1 MQTGHRA
8 DEGHFRCADINADD
22 LMLMQIVGQ
31 QVDIKKRAD
40 RLLKCSEAYQNMDVK
55 LNENHPTSEFYLQYW
70 CWVVPRD
77 DADSCIVDDDDV
89 FDIEEWRVH
98 LADFTQ
104 ESRNEDFF
112 DPERSLR
119 SFISEKI
126 QSDDTAE
133 IDSIID
139 GLVENMILPRNN
151 PGRGRPPVNKSWNK
165 DYACWVVDPQ
175 RIDSQEEQDKYAD
188 VNADLRQLY
197 EESYKKPFDQQ
208 TAQTKFNQVLE
219 KNKLSVDELKEASI
233 LPYSHISDRS
243 DFVGA
248 YLDTDL
254 ACMVK
259 RDMRKRSRS
268 EVQSKEQQ
276 PKRSRIETPP
286 KAQEKPNKIRQEL
299 VVTQVLTQFRIMLNF
314 FNEQKTLLT
323 VLKNNI
329 KMMEKLV
336 KHKEMFQLTLN
347 QIESFAELA
356 MSEASDE
363 MQRHSVQ
370 AFIGTI
376 KLVKEYFK

>member
-1 MQTGHRA
+1 
-8 DEGHFRCADINADD
+8 
-22 LMLMQIVGQ
+22 MLMQIVGPD
-31 QVDIKKRAD
+31 VDIKKKAD
-40 RLLKCSEAYQNMDVK
+40 RLLKCSEAYKQMDVK
-55 LNENHPTSEFYLQYW
+55 LNEDHPTSEFYLQYW

-77 DADSCIVDDDDV
+77 DAGSCIIDDDDV

-104 ESRNEDFF
+104 ESRNEDFH
-112 DPERSLR
+112 DPDKALR

-139 GLVENMILPRNN
+139 CLLDNMILPRNN

-165 DYACWVVDPQ
+165 DYACWVVDDPQ
-175 RIDSQEEQDKYAD
+175 EEEQDKYAD

-197 EESYKKPFDQQ
+197 EDSYKKPFDQK

-219 KNKLSVDELKEASI
+219 KNHLSVDELKEASI

-268 EVQSKEQQ
+268 EVQSKQQQ

-286 KAQEKPNKIRQEL
+286 KEQEEPNKKIRQEL
-299 VVTQVLTQFRIMLNF
+299 VVTQVLTQFRIMLGF

-336 KHKEMFQLTLN
+336 NHKHKEMFQLTLN